1 MALKILVIEDN
12 QQVRENIVEIL
23 DNEGF
28 EMHQAENGIIG
39 IEQSKKVQP
48 DLILCDIMMPDM
60 DGYDVLIHLRKNV
73 LTSTIPFIF
82 LTAKDTREDLRK
94 GMQLGADD
102 YISKPFTIDEILDAV
117 NTRIHRI
124 KEFKKKSEEKLN
136 ELTENLGLPIAK
148 EINEPL
154 KAIIGFSGMVITE
167 YNQMEKAELVEFVS
181 LIYNAGMKLNK
192 IVLKTMLY
200 YRLEA
205 LSVQQDDMK
214 DLLNQKIN
222 NSKKI
227 TEGICKEIAN
237 SAGRAD
243 DLMLMLEECDLRI
256 PEHFYKELLKEL
268 LENAFNFS
276 PKNTLVKVISGVE
289 KHKMVISIIDEG
301 IGMSD
306 AQISNIGAF
315 MQFNKDVYNQEGIGL
330 GITIAKRI
338 LRLFDGSFSINSKQG
353 MGTIVKIVL
362 NVG

>member
-1 MALKILVIEDN
+1 
-12 QQVRENIVEIL
+12 
-23 DNEGF
+23 
-28 EMHQAENGIIG
+28 
-39 IEQSKKVQP
+39 
-48 DLILCDIMMPDM
+48 
-60 DGYDVLIHLRKNV
+60 
-73 LTSTIPFIF
+73 
-82 LTAKDTREDLRK
+82 
-94 GMQLGADD
+94 
-102 YISKPFTIDEILDAV
+102 
-117 NTRIHRI
+117 
-124 KEFKKKSEEKLN
+124 
-136 ELTENLGLPIAK
+136 
-148 EINEPL
+148 
-154 KAIIGFSGMVITE
+154 
-167 YNQMEKAELVEFVS
+167 
-181 LIYNAGMKLNK
+181 
-192 IVLKTMLY
+192 
-200 YRLEA
+200 
-205 LSVQQDDMK
+205 MK

-227 TEGICKEIAN
+227 TEGICKDIAK
-237 SAGRAD
+237 SAGRTD

-353 MGTIVKIVL
+353 MGTIVKVVL